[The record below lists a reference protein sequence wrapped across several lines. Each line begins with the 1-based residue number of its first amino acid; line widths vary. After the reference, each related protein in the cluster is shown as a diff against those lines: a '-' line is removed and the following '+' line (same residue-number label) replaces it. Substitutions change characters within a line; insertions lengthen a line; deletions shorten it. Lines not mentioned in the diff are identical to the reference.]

1 MTSSFIQNFQF
12 EINLAQ
18 YKAVEVKLVDKVYA
32 LVIDNVRWLIYN
44 PLTKIEAH
52 QCLSHYDLATG
63 TVITT
68 GLGLGLREQLLLSN
82 PKVTKLIVIEKS
94 KDLID
99 YHLKTSNW
107 VNNSKLTIINQ
118 PVHKYMGDCDVLL
131 LDHYEQQNF
140 TAILNDVANISKKIE
155 SKLMWFWPFEDY
167 IIKNSID
174 KNITL
179 SESYVDLKTRYNFKL
194 FPDLTESQLL
204 TYCSSF
210 QSVR

>member
-1 MTSSFIQNFQF
+1 
-12 EINLAQ
+12 
-18 YKAVEVKLVDKVYA
+18 
-32 LVIDNVRWLIYN
+32 
-44 PLTKIEAH
+44 
-52 QCLSHYDLATG
+52 
-63 TVITT
+63 
-68 GLGLGLREQLLLSN
+68 
-82 PKVTKLIVIEKS
+82 
-94 KDLID
+94 
-99 YHLKTSNW
+99 
-107 VNNSKLTIINQ
+107 
-118 PVHKYMGDCDVLL
+118 MGDCDVLL

-210 QSVR
+210 QNVR

>member
-12 EINLAQ
+12 EINLGQ

-32 LVIDNVRWLIYN
+32 LVIDNVRWLIFN

-52 QCLSHYDLATG
+52 QCLSHCDLATG
-63 TVITT
+63 TVIAT
-68 GLGLGLREQLLLSN
+68 GLGLGLREQILVSK
-82 PKVTKLIVIEKS
+82 PEVTSLTIVEKS

-99 YHLKTSNW
+99 FHLQHSNW
-107 VNNSKLTIINQ
+107 IKHPKINIVNTDAGNYKAE
-118 PVHKYMGDCDVLL
+118 CDVLL
-131 LDHYEQQNF
+131 LDHYEQQNY
-140 TAILNDVANISKKIE
+140 TAILNNVVNISNKIDC
-155 SKLMWFWPFEDY
+155 KTMWFWPFEDY

-210 QSVR
+210 QNVR